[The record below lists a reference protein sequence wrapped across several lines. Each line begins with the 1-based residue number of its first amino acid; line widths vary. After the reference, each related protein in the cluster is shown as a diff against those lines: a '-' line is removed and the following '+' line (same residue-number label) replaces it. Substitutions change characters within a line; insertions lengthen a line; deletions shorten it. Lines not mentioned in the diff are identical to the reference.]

1 MQNALIFARTWM
13 IIILMFICICNA
25 ITERQ
30 VQAAVAEGASTMSDL
45 QGQLGVATCCGCC
58 AETASE
64 YLPGGRYAQD
74 LIRQQESG
82 TLVSDAAND
91 ATLDVASGFVAV
103 AVRRA

>member
-1 MQNALIFARTWM
+1 MPLIFFMTWM

-30 VQAAVAEGASTMSDL
+30 VKSAVADGALTLSDL

-64 YLPGGRYAQD
+64 YLPGGRYADELVLQH
-74 LIRQQESG
+74 EAG
-82 TLVSDAAND
+82 TLVTHAAND
-91 ATLDVASGFVAV
+91 ATLDVAASFVAV
-103 AVRRA
+103 AIRRA

>member
-1 MQNALIFARTWM
+1 M

-30 VQAAVAEGASTMSDL
+30 VQAAVAGGATTMSDL

-58 AETASE
+58 AETANE
-64 YLPGGRYAQD
+64 YLPGGRYAAD
-74 LIRQQESG
+74 LVLQHESG

-91 ATLDVASGFVAV
+91 ATLGSATGFATEV
-103 AVRRA
+103 VRRA